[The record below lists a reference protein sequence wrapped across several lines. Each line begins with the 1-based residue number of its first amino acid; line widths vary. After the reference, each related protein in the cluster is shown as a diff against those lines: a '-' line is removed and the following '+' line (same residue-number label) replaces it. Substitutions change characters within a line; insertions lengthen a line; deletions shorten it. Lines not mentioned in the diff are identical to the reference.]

1 MPKLVVDLLAQTN
14 AGGEGENPEARAQ
27 RATTDERLLIHE
39 SHFAV

>member
-1 MPKLVVDLLAQTN
+1 MLKSVVDLLAQTS

-39 SHFAV
+39 NHFAV